1 MLTIHDKMKNKEYQ
15 EKRKVLLESKIT
27 YLEQFASSYVEFN
40 LSDVDTRSEK
50 VREML
55 VQIYALP
62 YDDMKLSYDKLSI
75 QGSLYR
81 ELLIMFGKDNQYA
94 NKLLDMGIDKF
105 MAYLYNNGKLPQE
118 DVDSIKKV
126 IEKVAV

>member
-1 MLTIHDKMKNKEYQ
+1 
-15 EKRKVLLESKIT
+15 
-27 YLEQFASSYVEFN
+27 
-40 LSDVDTRSEK
+40 
-50 VREML
+50 
-55 VQIYALP
+55 
-62 YDDMKLSYDKLSI
+62 
-75 QGSLYR
+75 
-81 ELLIMFGKDNQYA
+81 MFGKDNQYA

>member
-1 MLTIHDKMKNKEYQ
+1 
-15 EKRKVLLESKIT
+15 
-27 YLEQFASSYVEFN
+27 
-40 LSDVDTRSEK
+40 
-50 VREML
+50 ML

-62 YDDMKLSYDKLSI
+62 YDDMKLRYDKLSI
-75 QGSLYR
+75 QGSLYQ

-105 MAYLYNNGKLPQE
+105 IAYLYNNGKLPQE

-126 IEKVAV
+126 IEKMAV